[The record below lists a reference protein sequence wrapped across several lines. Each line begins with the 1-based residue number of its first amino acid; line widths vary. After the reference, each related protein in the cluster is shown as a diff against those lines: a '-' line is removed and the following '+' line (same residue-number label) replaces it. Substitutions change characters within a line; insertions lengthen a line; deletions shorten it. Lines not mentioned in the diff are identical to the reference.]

1 MTKKISFLIAILAIF
16 LNNCGSISLPRVPVP
31 GLDGSS
37 AKPYDIPGCQLQVTV
52 PAGWKGEMDGAT
64 LHIVKDKIDIIVDLT
79 TKSDIKE
86 IQPEVLDNMKKFL
99 EVSELKGGN
108 ARARKSANGV
118 DIQIVPAY
126 AGQESIDAD
135 VIFCPSGKGAVI
147 FYSLSPLKSYRS
159 DRPQVIAFADTA
171 KSLGTVAPAKK

>member
-1 MTKKISFLIAILAIF
+1 MTKKISIFIATLAIF
-16 LNNCGSISLPRVPVP
+16 LSNCGSVSLPRVPAP
-31 GLDGSS
+31 GLDGSA
-37 AKPYDIPGCQLQVTV
+37 AKPYEIPGCQLQVTV
-52 PAGWKGEMDGAT
+52 PAGWKGELDGTT
-64 LHIVKDKIDIIVDLT
+64 LHIIKDKIDIIVDGT

-86 IQPEVLDNMKKFL
+86 IQPEVIDNMKKFL
-99 EVSELKGGN
+99 EVSELK
-108 ARARKSANGV
+108 AAAPRARKSTNGV

-126 AGQESIDAD
+126 AGAESIDAD

-147 FYSLSPLKSYRS
+147 FYSLSPLKSYKS